1 MSGAKY
7 SVWIGGVEATDYLVT
22 EEKAEAIKEELEM
35 EDGYTD
41 VAIIR
46 YEEGE
51 YQWST
56 H

>member
-1 MSGAKY
+1 MSETVF

-22 EEKAEAIKEELEM
+22 EEKAEAIKEELER

-41 VAIIR
+41 VAIVR
-46 YEEGE
+46 YEKGE